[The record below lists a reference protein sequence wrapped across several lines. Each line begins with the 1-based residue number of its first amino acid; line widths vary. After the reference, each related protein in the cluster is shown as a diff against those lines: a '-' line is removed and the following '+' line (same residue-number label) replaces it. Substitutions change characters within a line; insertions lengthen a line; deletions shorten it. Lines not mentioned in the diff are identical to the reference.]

1 MISAAMIS
9 LDDLRIDIVRL
20 GALTVNAITAGTEA
34 LVLAD
39 GTAAGRVV
47 ADDDAVD
54 ALRHGIE
61 DGCLSLLGRPGLGPV
76 DLRFVATT
84 TRVTYELERSADL
97 MVNIAKTTW
106 RFAPCPLDAVAR
118 TIVQGMCRQ
127 VIVQLRVAVNA
138 FVDLD
143 VSGAAALADM
153 DDTVDEL
160 HRTLLH
166 HLLVEGVARG
176 SQDADAD
183 VSTAVQLALV
193 GHHYER
199 IGDHAVNIAN
209 LVHVV
214 VQGWRRPAPATRRTR
229 ELAAG

>member
-1 MISAAMIS
+1 MIDAVMLS
-9 LDDLRIDIVRL
+9 LADLRVDIVRL
-20 GALTVNAITAGTEA
+20 ASLTVHAVTAGTEA
-34 LVLAD
+34 LVAGD
-39 GTAAGRVV
+39 DDAASRVV
-47 ADDDAVD
+47 ADDDAID
-54 ALRHGIE
+54 ALRHSIE
-61 DGCLSLLGRPGLGPV
+61 DGCLWLLGHPGLDPI

-106 RFAPCPLDAVAR
+106 RFAPRTLDPPSR
-118 TIVQGMCRQ
+118 SIVQELARR

-143 VSGAAALADM
+143 VSGAGVVADM
-153 DDTVDEL
+153 DDAVDDL
-160 HRTLLH
+160 HRSLLR
-166 HLLVEGVARG
+166 LLVDGTSG
-176 SQDADAD
+176 SDDDAD

-209 LVHVV
+209 LVLMV
-214 VQGWRRPAPATRRTR
+214 VQGLRRPARVPRRAA